1 MLKQYGYLD
10 NTVNELIQTVK
21 GIGAIIYITDK
32 VNISANARRT
42 FIEVTDEDSINFMKI
57 LANFIEEIYN
67 VRYALSKYKSEKNKQ
82 EHNRE
87 KLDRLRE
94 RANEALKI
102 LADEKVKSFTEDD
115 DAEVVFKDLDE
126 IDQKKQVKKYITKKL
141 NAKTNE
147 YLVYQSDFDEFSN
160 IYDVYNNFIV
170 WLKSKI

>member
-1 MLKQYGYLD
+1 M
-10 NTVNELIQTVK
+10 
-21 GIGAIIYITDK
+21 
-32 VNISANARRT
+32 
-42 FIEVTDEDSINFMKI
+42 
-57 LANFIEEIYN
+57 
-67 VRYALSKYKSEKNKQ
+67 
-82 EHNRE
+82 
-87 KLDRLRE
+87 
-94 RANEALKI
+94 KI